1 MDAAVR
7 HIDLVVS
14 SLEASLD
21 FYRGL
26 LFPLGWSDGDRIVGE
41 RGEPVYYLAAPPA
54 EGAIGLGLRE
64 RQSSDAR
71 PYDRYSIGLHHIAF
85 HVASRAVV
93 DERAGWLKAQGAEIE
108 SVPIEHDYRP
118 GYYAVF
124 FYDPDGLKLELV
136 HRPTLSVASEEALA
150 EGAGYVLRDAAVAD
164 AAAIAPLLEELGYP
178 ATSDQVE
185 ERLGRLE
192 MTPNERLLIATGSDG
207 VLGLASMRIE
217 WPIEHDA
224 PACRLTALVV
234 ASSARRRG
242 VGGTLVRT
250 IEQLAQRVGC
260 SQIVLSSR
268 RTRADAHAFYERLG
282 YEATSFGFK
291 KRLDAA

>member
-26 LFPLGWSDGDRIVGE
+26 LFP
-41 RGEPVYYLAAPPA
+41 
-54 EGAIGLGLRE
+54 
-64 RQSSDAR
+64 
-71 PYDRYSIGLHHIAF
+71 
-85 HVASRAVV
+85 
-93 DERAGWLKAQGAEIE
+93 
-108 SVPIEHDYRP
+108 
-118 GYYAVF
+118 
-124 FYDPDGLKLELV
+124 
-136 HRPTLSVASEEALA
+136 
-150 EGAGYVLRDAAVAD
+150 
-164 AAAIAPLLEELGYP
+164 
-178 ATSDQVE
+178 
-185 ERLGRLE
+185 LE

-250 IEQLAQRVGC
+250 IEQLALRVGC

-291 KRLDAA
+291 KWLDTV